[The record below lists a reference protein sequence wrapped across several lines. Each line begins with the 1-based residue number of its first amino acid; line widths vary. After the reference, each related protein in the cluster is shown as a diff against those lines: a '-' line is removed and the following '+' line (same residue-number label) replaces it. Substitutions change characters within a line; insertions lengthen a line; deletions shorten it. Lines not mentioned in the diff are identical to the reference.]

1 MTPETTFAR
10 WDADDALAALR
21 AAGLPIQ
28 DVAPARWAPDAPQP
42 RTHREAVTFGGS
54 GATDPHLLLVF
65 DTPEALEA
73 WRLWLARY
81 WKARPYLG
89 VKDNLLLLVSRDLPP
104 ERATPYLATLER
116 LGA

>member
-1 MTPETTFAR
+1 MTQQTTFAR
-10 WDADDALAALR
+10 WDADDGLDALD
-21 AAGLPIQ
+21 AAGLPIR
-28 DVAPARWAPDAPQP
+28 DVAPARWPPDAPQP
-42 RTHREAVTFGGS
+42 RTHRDAVTFGGP

-65 DTPEALEA
+65 DTPEALAA
-73 WRLWLARY
+73 WHLWLARY

-104 ERATPYLATLER
+104 ERAASYLATIER